1 MPNQSSMFTF
11 LKRSSFLILIF
22 SVFLLSGCSADH
34 TPINSETSGFFN
46 HFVVFP
52 FSALIKYTA
61 SLFGGSYGVAI
72 ILVTFLVRLLL
83 MPFMMKQYKNQQ
95 QMKKKMAIIQPEM
108 KKIQAKYKDK
118 KKDPESQRLM
128 QQETLQLYQKHGY
141 NPLAMGC
148 LPILIQTPILFGFY
162 FAIQR
167 TPEIA
172 AHSFLW
178 FDLGHPDTIMPLIA
192 AAVYFFQAKVSQSSM
207 PPEQQKQMAMVSYIM
222 PVMMGAASF
231 GAAAFLPL
239 YWTIG
244 GVFVILQTLLAR
256 QLYKEND
263 LPASPK
269 TLEN

>member
-1 MPNQSSMFTF
+1 MPNQTSLFTF
-11 LKRSSFLILIF
+11 LKRSSIFILLF
-22 SVFLLSGCSADH
+22 SVLLLSGCQADH
-34 TPINSETSGFFN
+34 TPISNETAGFFN

-52 FSALIKYTA
+52 FSMLIKFAA
-61 SLFGGSYGVAI
+61 SLFSGSYGVAI
-72 ILVTFLVRLLL
+72 IIVTFLVRLLL

-95 QMKKKMAIIQPEM
+95 VMKKKMAIIQPEM
-108 KKIQAKYKDK
+108 KKIQEKYKTK

-128 QQETLQLYQKHGY
+128 QQETLKLYQTHGY
-141 NPLAMGC
+141 NPLAVGC

-178 FDLGHPDTIMPLIA
+178 FDLGSPDPIMPLIA
-192 AAVYFFQAKVSQSSM
+192 AAVYFLQAKVSQIDM
-207 PPEQQKQMAMVSYIM
+207 PAEQQKQMAMFAYVM
-222 PVMMGAASF
+222 PIMMGAASF

-244 GVFVILQTLLAR
+244 GIFVVLQTLLAR
-256 QLYKEND
+256 QLYREKGT
-263 LPASPK
+263 AVPK
-269 TLEN
+269 ALEN